1 MFHMCASVWMCE
13 CPTCQCFRYGANSEE
28 AGSCGR
34 QWMTQEAEGA
44 FVSSLLWSLPAV
56 TALCCV
62 LYEGPEK
69 MGFPGLAQVRL
80 RMCHRQWY
88 YYREPCRGK
97 WQASNGGPCL
107 MHSHYRQG
115 GSLFFSHA
123 TDLSSR
129 EATSWVRELIPGF
142 STAPRDTRI
151 LSQKSGAKGAVW
163 QWRVV
168 ELGSLCAWACR
179 KRLPGEL
186 WHKFKIQLAW

>member
-1 MFHMCASVWMCE
+1 MWRTVND
-13 CPTCQCFRYGANSEE
+13 TGRG
-28 AGSCGR
+28 GSICLL
-34 QWMTQEAEGA
+34 
-44 FVSSLLWSLPAV
+44 SSLVSTSSV
-56 TALCCV
+56 VCCMRV
-62 LYEGPEK
+62 LK
-69 MGFPGLAQVRL
+69 RGFHDLAQVRL

-107 MHSHYRQG
+107 MHSHHRQG

-123 TDLSSR
+123 TDLSPR
-129 EATSWVRELIPGF
+129 EATSCVRELIPGF

-168 ELGSLCAWACR
+168 ELGFLCAWACR

-186 WHKFKIQLAW
+186 WHKFKMQHAW

>member
-1 MFHMCASVWMCE
+1 MCNTLRNVPHVCICMDVQHVSASDMELTQRKLDRVE
-13 CPTCQCFRYGANSEE
+13 DSERHRKRRE
-28 AGSCGR
+28 H
-34 QWMTQEAEGA
+34 
-44 FVSSLLWSLPAV
+44 LPP
-56 TALCCV
+56 LFSGLHQQCCV

-69 MGFPGLAQVRL
+69 IGFHGLAQVRF

-97 WQASNGGPCL
+97 WQASNGRPCL
-107 MHSHYRQG
+107 MHSHHRQG

-123 TDLSSR
+123 TDLSPR
-129 EATSWVRELIPGF
+129 EATSCVRELIPGF

-168 ELGSLCAWACR
+168 ELGFLCAWACR

-186 WHKFKIQLAW
+186 WHKFKMQHAW